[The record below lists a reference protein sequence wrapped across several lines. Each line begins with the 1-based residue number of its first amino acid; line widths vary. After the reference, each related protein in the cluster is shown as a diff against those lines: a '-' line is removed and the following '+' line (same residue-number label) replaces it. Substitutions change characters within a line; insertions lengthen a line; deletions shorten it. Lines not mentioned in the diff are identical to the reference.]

1 MIIRRSGVG
10 LEEVRRHWGS
20 HLALGILLC
29 ILGLVAVAYAVSA
42 SLVSVLFLGW
52 LLVGSGLFQ
61 AILVFRVQRWSG
73 FFLHLLAGVLE
84 VVVGVLLVSA
94 PAETALALTLLL
106 AVYLLVGGSF
116 RAIAA
121 LYLGFPGAGWS
132 VVGGLLS
139 FLLGLALWRQWP
151 LSGLWFIG
159 VCVGSDLL
167 VHGVAWI
174 AFALNARRLPVSPLA
189 PVEAGR

>member
-1 MIIRRSGVG
+1 MVLRRAGVG
-10 LEEVRRHWGS
+10 LEEVRRHWGL

-29 ILGLVAVAYAVSA
+29 LLGVVAIAYAVAA

-61 AILVFRVQRWSG
+61 AILVLRVQSWSG

-84 VVVGVLLVSA
+84 IVVGVLLVSA
-94 PAETALALTLLL
+94 PAEAALALTLLL
-106 AVYLLVGGSF
+106 AVYLLVGGLF

-151 LSGLWFIG
+151 ISGLWFIG
-159 VCVGSDLL
+159 ACVGVDLL
-167 VHGVAWI
+167 LHGAAWI

-189 PVEAGR
+189 PAEAGR